1 MRSKIPILYGIN
13 KSIFF
18 ALYSDFIFYRL
29 IGKGCSEFR
38 NINCLAGVACL
49 FMFRDFDSLPVQILE
64 SNECLS
70 FQIGSAEMESNV
82 YRSVL
87 LGRGEGS
94 LRFRDC
100 NRRVVFVYEFS
111 FQNIGISR
119 SKILIGH
126 GIHNGCGVCQSDVLG
141 IDVSIFCRCSKFH
154 IRVLPYFRI
163 KAYILAIGVNDDSK
177 DRSCLVFLCVIF
189 AHIGN
194 VFAVVQVFHE
204 YFADCVLVK
213 QQGHLA
219 VVCRSLAE
227 PDTGIGI
234 QLGRI
239 VADISALCRFP
250 NQGIISVGIIGV
262 LACLRIHTSVRIC
275 NNHVAFAGCFRCDHE
290 WNSCHRLVAG
300 VVFQEIQSA
309 TLRRFQ
315 SFYLISSVIDGIN
328 PFDIG
333 PYIAIR
339 VGIEVDS
346 IHLVIQLVAV
356 RGLGFL
362 DQDGTNRH
370 AHLMFD
376 RSQIKLVTRY
386 FK

>member
-1 MRSKIPILYGIN
+1 MRSKIPILYSIN
-13 KSIFF
+13 KSIFL

-94 LRFRDC
+94 LRVGDC
-100 NRRVVFVYEFS
+100 NRRIVFVYEFS
-111 FQNIGISR
+111 FQYIGIPR
-119 SKILIGH
+119 SKILIRH

-141 IDVSIFCRCSKFH
+141 INVSILCCCSKFH

-177 DRSCLVFLCVIF
+177 DRSCLVFLCVIL

-204 YFADCVLVK
+204 NFADGVLVK
-213 QQGHLA
+213 QQGHLT
-219 VVCRSLAE
+219 VIRRSLAE
-227 PDTGIGI
+227 PDTRIGI

-250 NQGIISVGIIGV
+250 NQRIISVGVVGV
-262 LACLRIHTSVRIC
+262 LVCLRIHTSVRIR
-275 NNHVAFAGCFRCDHE
+275 NDHVAFAGRLRCDHE
-290 WNSCHRLVAG
+290 WDSCHRLVAG
-300 VVFQEIQSA
+300 VIFQEIQSA
-309 TLRRFQ
+309 TLRRLQ
-315 SFYLISSVIDGIN
+315 SFHLVSSV
-328 PFDIG
+328 
-333 PYIAIR
+333 
-339 VGIEVDS
+339 VSSVDS
-346 IHLVIQLVAV
+346 RYISCNDSVFIRIKMYNVHLIVNLITC

-362 DQDGTNRH
+362 N
-370 AHLMFD
+370 
-376 RSQIKLVTRY
+376 
-386 FK
+386 